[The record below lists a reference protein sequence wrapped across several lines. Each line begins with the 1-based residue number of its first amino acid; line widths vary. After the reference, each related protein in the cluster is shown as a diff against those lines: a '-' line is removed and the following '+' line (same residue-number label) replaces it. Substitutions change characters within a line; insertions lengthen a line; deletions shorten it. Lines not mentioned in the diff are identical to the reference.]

1 MSKYWLSVRL
11 EISRVMEYRWN
22 FLLRLGVNS
31 LVPLAIK
38 IYLFNAFFTLTQR
51 MSAGGFDR
59 ESMLAYQLW
68 GSVVIMLV
76 EIRSTVEN
84 VSADIRL
91 GRITRYLLYPIS
103 MFEVTSCQWVGSLLV
118 QALCAVAAIPLI
130 SWIWPSFP
138 LHVDTPAF
146 WLGLAY
152 ALLGSLF
159 WFLIHF
165 TIGLTSFWLDEIWTL
180 FVMFQFTARFVS
192 GNPFPVTWFPL
203 WFQDLS
209 PLLPTHWIFFAP
221 AKLLASGRMD
231 IADLAGLVVMPL
243 WCLGIVA
250 LHQAIWRRG
259 IRMYSASGM

>member
-1 MSKYWLSVRL
+1 MNKYWLSVRL

-31 LVPLAIK
+31 LIPLTIK
-38 IYLFNAFFTLTQR
+38 IYLFNAFFTLTGKLT
-51 MSAGGFDR
+51 AGGYDKD
-59 ESMLAYQLW
+59 SMLAYQLW
-68 GSVVIMLV
+68 GAVVITLV

-118 QALCAVAAIPLI
+118 QTLCAVVAIPVI
-130 SWIWPSFP
+130 VMIWPEFP
-138 LHVDTPAF
+138 LHWETPAF
-146 WLGLAY
+146 WLGLGY

-180 FVMFQFTARFVS
+180 FVMFQFTARFAS
-192 GNPFPVTWFPL
+192 GNPFPLTWFPP

-209 PLLPTHWIFFAP
+209 PFLPTHWMFFAP
-221 AKLLASGRMD
+221 VQLLASGTMQT
-231 IADLAGLVVMPL
+231 ADLAGLLIMPL
-243 WCLGIVA
+243 WCLGLVIV
-250 LHQAIWRRG
+250 HRKIWNRG
-259 IRMYSASGM
+259 VRMYSASGM